1 MLDIRVDEA
10 ALGKSAY
17 TIAEMLRSGIP
28 PIYVGE
34 LRLMEGSLLIH
45 PANLDTESADLIIE
59 RLVFLLK

>member
-1 MLDIRVDEA
+1 MLELRVDEA

-17 TIAEMLRSGIP
+17 TIAEILRSDTP

-45 PANLDTESADLIIE
+45 PANLDMESADLIIE
-59 RLVFLLK
+59 RLVLLLK